1 MSRPRRAC
9 GYVGYGRGRVHLK
22 VFSVRNPAPR
32 PEKRPHSPLFCIH
45 RDIFASYTTA
55 ANKASNSRRLIE
67 FPATYFRTFASVVTR
82 HQDFISGR
90 PIPQLDFEA
99 FLNLHLAFPRY
110 TVFGQLAL
118 QKVQRSGP
126 LAKIRFHVALP
137 SNSFSFEVS
146 VFENET
152 NKLQQPHKTAETRGT
167 VS

>member
-1 MSRPRRAC
+1 MGCPELWFDWPIWVELIDSKWQQCLQGTHTIVPVISRSIWP
-9 GYVGYGRGRVHLK
+9 
-22 VFSVRNPAPR
+22 
-32 PEKRPHSPLFCIH
+32 
-45 RDIFASYTTA
+45 
-55 ANKASNSRRLIE
+55 
-67 FPATYFRTFASVVTR
+67 
-82 HQDFISGR
+82 
-90 PIPQLDFEA
+90 PQIDFEA

-126 LAKIRFHVALP
+126 LAMIRFHVALP

-167 VS
+167 VSSGLLAAWGLKMVAHDS